1 MLSNETPASAT
12 TQDNDIDEPAAK
24 IVPAPTGN
32 RAVIVVDGETISIPV
47 KNWAHIKSEISDAID
62 NARFD
67 SITNESDA
75 EKERRI
81 ARAKAVYDEMKE
93 YDVVEWDYFRHP
105 SYDASSLLDSTKPF
119 PYISSVNV
127 EHATPKTTLDIM
139 SAKQFSKLCYQ
150 MPAFDFNPSEIIK
163 EAMDKAYVYVGTFYF
178 KDHTSVNHMIEL
190 VRAHKAFGREVVLVV
205 NKASSDNPKI
215 IYDKPANGNNTPT
228 ASGARVLLAEGKPL
242 DIYADPKRIN
252 LDDNMPHDT
261 FSVRVLHQPAHRSAG
276 KLAIMSRAQSEKYY
290 RIIHYNFDDV
300 VSVNNIIEG
309 IKGSSASGSRIE
321 LVVNHACSHHHKITY
336 DNVDSRAGCEILTV
350 LGSLVIIDPSMGH
363 HKFSIRVL
371 RDNTAT

>member
-24 IVPAPTGN
+24 IVPASTGN
-32 RAVIVVDGETISIPV
+32 RAVIVVDGETISFPV
-47 KNWAHIKSEISDAID
+47 EKWAHIKSEISDAID

-93 YDVVEWDYFRHP
+93 
-105 SYDASSLLDSTKPF
+105 DAVFNGWFAPK
-119 PYISSVNV
+119 SSVKSFPLIPPPLPVKGDAGVQALKPDFN
-127 EHATPKTTLDIM
+127 ATRLRRLYD
-139 SAKQFSKLCYQ
+139 Q

-336 DNVDSRAGCEILTV
+336 DNVDNRAGCEILTV